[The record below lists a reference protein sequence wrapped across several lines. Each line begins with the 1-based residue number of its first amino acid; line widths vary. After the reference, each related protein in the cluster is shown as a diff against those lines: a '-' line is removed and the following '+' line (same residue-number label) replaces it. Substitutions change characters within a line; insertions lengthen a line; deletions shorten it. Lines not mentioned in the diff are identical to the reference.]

1 MRRSPSAGARI
12 KAARLKK
19 GWSQT
24 ELAEKLGV
32 SQPAVAHWESGA
44 HAPRFALLPRIAAM
58 LEIPR
63 EDIAPKRA
71 RKGAR
76 LYLNVRTSQV
86 LDFPAAHSL
95 PYEVSRLELSFGEQ
109 IERVTPID
117 GADETAA
124 VADGVVDGVAKH
136 GLLLPR

>member
-63 EDIAPKRA
+63 EDIAPRRT
-71 RKGAR
+71 RKEPR
-76 LYLNVRTSQV
+76 LHLNVRTSQM
-86 LDFPAAHSL
+86 LDFATAPSL

-109 IERVTPID
+109 IERVTPVD
-117 GADETAA
+117 SADEAAA
-124 VADGVVDGVAKH
+124 VADSVVDGVTKH
-136 GLLLPR
+136 GLLLSR